1 MKVSIALGNINK
13 FETDLTEKDATDL
26 FNDFVFS
33 AMSKRNKEGTSF
45 SDYEDED
52 NFNTTEYLIENQITQ
67 GDLIILD

>member
-1 MKVSIALGNINK
+1 MKVSIALDDVNR
-13 FETDLTEKDATDL
+13 FETELPENKAKEL

>member
-45 SDYEDED
+45 
-52 NFNTTEYLIENQITQ
+52 
-67 GDLIILD
+67 